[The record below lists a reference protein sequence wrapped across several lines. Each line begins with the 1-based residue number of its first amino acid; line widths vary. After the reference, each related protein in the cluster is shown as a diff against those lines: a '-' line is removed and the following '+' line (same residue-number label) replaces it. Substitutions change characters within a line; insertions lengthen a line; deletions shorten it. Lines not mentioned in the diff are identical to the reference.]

1 MISTVISILEIFFF
15 LVAGM
20 VIGGNNF
27 VASKIDRFGSASTKI
42 MYLLLFIMGWEIGR
56 IENLIKEFS
65 DVFEIS
71 FAISGFTSF
80 FIAIALVVLYRY
92 RASSEISN
100 QNKSVNIR
108 DISLYDYLKD
118 PFKLIFTIF
127 IGIVTSYTIGIDAPS
142 FSSIVLPL
150 LYLMVLIIGIKL
162 AIAGVGFRSILLN
175 KDGWVIALVAIV
187 SNYLSIIAMS
197 FIFDYNI
204 YKSLSLSS
212 GFGWYT
218 LSGIYYSQ
226 KGYSILGS
234 EAFFTD
240 VLREFFALILIPLSS
255 KFLCPQSSIGVAGAT
270 AMDVTL
276 PIIEKHMSP
285 NLAAAAFSSG
295 AIITL
300 LVPIFMPFFFSIYTS
315 A

>member
-1 MISTVISILEIFFF
+1 MISTVISVLEIFFF

-20 VIGGNNF
+20 IIGGKGY
-27 VASKIDRFGSASTKI
+27 VASKIDKFGPLSTKI

-56 IENLIKEFS
+56 IDNLIKEFS
-65 DVFEIS
+65 GVFEIS

-80 FIAIALVVLYRY
+80 FIAITLVVLYRY
-92 RASSEISN
+92 RTSSGVSN
-100 QNKSVNIR
+100 KTKSVNIK

-127 IGIVTSYTIGIDAPS
+127 IGTATSYTIGIDAPS
-142 FSSIVLPL
+142 FSNIVLPL
-150 LYLMVLIIGIKL
+150 LYFMVFIIGIKL
-162 AIAGVGFRSILLN
+162 AMAGVGFRTILLN
-175 KDGWVIALVAIV
+175 KDGWIIALSAVI
-187 SNYLSIIAMS
+187 SNYLSIVVMG
-197 FIFDYNI
+197 FLFDYDI

-285 NLAAAAFSSG
+285 NIAAAAFSSG